1 MEGPDPSVTVGQCG
15 KSRLRGVPGGG
26 GGWLCV
32 SVIPG
37 KDDVYSS
44 SEGPVA
50 GRDKQVQE
58 GHFWVDETA

>member
-1 MEGPDPSVTVGQCG
+1 MESPVLELC
-15 KSRLRGVPGGG
+15 LEEA

-44 SEGPVA
+44 SEEQVA
-50 GRDKQVQE
+50 GRGKQVQE